1 MILVIILLF
10 ILICIE
16 FIFFYIKKLSM
27 DREIE
32 ELYDMYYEIY
42 IPRNDKK
49 GKITVLNRKVG
60 K

>member
-1 MILVIILLF
+1 MILFIILLF

-42 IPRNDKK
+42 TPRNEKK